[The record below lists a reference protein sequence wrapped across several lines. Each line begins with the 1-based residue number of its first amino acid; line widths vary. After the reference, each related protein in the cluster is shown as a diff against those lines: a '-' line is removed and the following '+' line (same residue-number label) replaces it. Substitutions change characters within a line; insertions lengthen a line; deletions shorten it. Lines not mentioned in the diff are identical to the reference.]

1 MKFGEKLADARKAAQ
16 LTQEELAKSLG
27 LSKRTI
33 INYEVD
39 GKYPRN
45 REVYYKLADIL
56 NIEPNY
62 LLTEDEEFL
71 LAANDQHGPR
81 GEKGANQLL
90 QQTAALF
97 AGGELSQDDK
107 LAFVTEIQ
115 QLYLDSKDRAKKFT
129 PKKYRKNSEEK

>member
-1 MKFGEKLADARKAAQ
+1 MKFGEKLANARKAAR
-16 LTQEELAKSLG
+16 LTQEELAKALG

-45 REVYYKLADIL
+45 REIYYRLADIL
-56 NIEPNY
+56 NVEPNY

-71 LAANDQHGPR
+71 MAVNDQYGLR
-81 GEKGANQLL
+81 GAKGAEQLL
-90 QQTAALF
+90 KQTATLF
-97 AGGELSQDDK
+97 AGGELSEDDK
-107 LAFVTEIQ
+107 LAFITEIQ

-129 PKKYRKNSEEK
+129 PKKYRNNSEEK